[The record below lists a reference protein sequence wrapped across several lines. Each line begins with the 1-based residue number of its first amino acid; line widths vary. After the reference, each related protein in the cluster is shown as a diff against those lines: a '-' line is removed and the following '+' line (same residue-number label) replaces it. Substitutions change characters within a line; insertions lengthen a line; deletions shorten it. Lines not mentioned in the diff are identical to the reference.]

1 MLHIQDS
8 IRNKPQ
14 TRDKNN
20 KKIQKK
26 KKINNFST

>member
-14 TRDKNN
+14 MRDKNN

-26 KKINNFST
+26 KKDK

>member
-14 TRDKNN
+14 MRDKNN